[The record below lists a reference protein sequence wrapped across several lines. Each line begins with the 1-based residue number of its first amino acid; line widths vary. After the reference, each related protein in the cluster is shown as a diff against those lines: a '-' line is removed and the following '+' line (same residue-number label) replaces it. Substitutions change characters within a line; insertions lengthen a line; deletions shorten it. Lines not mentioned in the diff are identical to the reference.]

1 VQLDHRQA
9 PSCFSAE
16 RAASLILFRF
26 HALEATLA
34 LALPDD
40 LVALRPVP
48 FFLGSVAMGRRA
60 SNEPAWRERHERGS
74 QHPGSKCRWH
84 PRIMRCSGLGLAFGA
99 KLRRSDGIQERSMRK
114 VASASKTSRRGNG
127 RRVARLYHFET
138 STVRQIE
145 FLGLIFGGK
154 EKGIAAAVDIAA
166 SVLKG
171 EQPDLR
177 ISLK

>member
-1 VQLDHRQA
+1 
-9 PSCFSAE
+9 
-16 RAASLILFRF
+16 
-26 HALEATLA
+26 
-34 LALPDD
+34 
-40 LVALRPVP
+40 
-48 FFLGSVAMGRRA
+48 
-60 SNEPAWRERHERGS
+60 
-74 QHPGSKCRWH
+74 
-84 PRIMRCSGLGLAFGA
+84 
-99 KLRRSDGIQERSMRK
+99 MRK

-127 RRVARLYHFET
+127 RKVARLYHFET